1 MPGGAGAVGAA
12 IVSLSGEATREL
24 GMTWVQ
30 VQRAHT
36 ATWEHYESVQ
46 RALGDEVPDGLILHA
61 AGEVDGHW
69 RAVSVWESR
78 EAFARFRD
86 ARLLPA
92 VQQALGADF
101 AAAGPPADEWF
112 EVGHQLPRAARDS
125 QR

>member
-1 MPGGAGAVGAA
+1 
-12 IVSLSGEATREL
+12 
-24 GMTWVQ
+24 MTWVQ
-30 VQRAHT
+30 VQRART

-46 RALGDEVPDGLILHA
+46 RALGDQVPDGLILHA

-86 ARLLPA
+86 AQLMPA
-92 VQQALGADF
+92 VLQALGGDF
-101 AAAGPPADEWF
+101 AAGGPPDDEWF
-112 EVGHQLPRAARDS
+112 EVRHRLPRAAPGA